1 MMYELGLIVLILL
14 ATHPNVFSF
23 TAVPS
28 RKPARALASLSSL
41 YLKSFR
47 SSPLLLPPY
56 QGTNGIKFSRATCFM
71 SSHPSNKSEE
81 SQKRRRRKRK
91 DGKNSGAVSDVTEKE
106 KPSVDANSDIAA
118 DDSSGGGAERS
129 ISMTTTVD
137 TNNPVQMQVMDIRD
151 VVSGKGSGSNVE
163 LVTTPTNKMG
173 RSQEEKV
180 EEEYDDEYE
189 YYYEDENNNEVI
201 VGYSSS
207 SSSSSLEQLLADA
220 KKMRQDEGIEM
231 SSVEQESSM
240 TIRSVLSTIVTA
252 DFFVVCALLLWFLAG
267 IFCSYVIK
275 DDTVQIAFNGIFQP
289 VVQPAL
295 GVLMIG
301 SALSSV
307 FDGSSDNDDET
318 RG

>member
-1 MMYELGLIVLILL
+1 
-14 ATHPNVFSF
+14 
-23 TAVPS
+23 
-28 RKPARALASLSSL
+28 
-41 YLKSFR
+41 
-47 SSPLLLPPY
+47 
-56 QGTNGIKFSRATCFM
+56 M
-71 SSHPSNKSEE
+71 SSHSSNSEE
-81 SQKRRRRKRK
+81 PQNRRRRKRK
-91 DGKNSGAVSDVTEKE
+91 DGKNSGAVSDTTEKE
-106 KPSVDANSDIAA
+106 IPSIGSNSDIAA
-118 DDSSGGGAERS
+118 KDSSGDSVNRS
-129 ISMTTTVD
+129 ITMATTVD
-137 TNNPVQMQVMDIRD
+137 TNNPVQMQVMDVRD
-151 VVSGKGSGSNVE
+151 VVSGKSSGSNME
-163 LVTTPTNKMG
+163 SVTTPTNKME
-173 RSQEEKV
+173 RSKKEMNI
-180 EEEYDDEYE
+180 EEYDEDDDEYE

-220 KKMRQDEGIEM
+220 KKMRQDEGVET
-231 SSVEQESSM
+231 SSAEQESSL

-307 FDGSSDNDDET
+307 FDDGSSDNDDET
-318 RG
+318 R